1 MTRKERLNE
10 RNNQVRK
17 LFYALQEKNP
27 KWRIDAIIEEVGNKS
42 FLANRTVEAIIKYE
56 GIYNDKSKTAEPS
69 TQTTLFQF
77 L

>member
-1 MTRKERLNE
+1 MTRKERLTE

-17 LFYALQEKNP
+17 LFYDLQTKNP

-42 FLANRTVEAIIKYE
+42 FLANRTVEAIVKYE
-56 GIYNDKSKTAEPS
+56 GIYNDNSKPAEPS
-69 TQTTLFQF
+69 AQTTLFQF

>member
-1 MTRKERLNE
+1 MTRKERLIE

-17 LFYALQEKNP
+17 LFYDLQAKNP

-42 FLANRTVEAIIKYE
+42 FLSSRTVEAIVKHE
-56 GIYNDKSKTAEPS
+56 GIYNNNSKPVEVSQP
-69 TQTTLFQF
+69 TLFQF